1 MYSSWILRGNM
12 ADLRIFVIADDP
24 LARAGLATLLAE
36 QPDCTV
42 VGRAAGTGDLPATVE
57 VYRPDVLVWDMGWR
71 SETAAERLTNL
82 ADDAPPVAVLLP
94 DESHVAAVWSA
105 GARAILRRE
114 AEPAQ
119 IAVAL
124 QALTQG
130 LSLIDNAFAA
140 AIMRPS
146 GLATPKSWGD
156 RDAEALVEDLSAR
169 ELAVLHLLAEGLPN
183 KTIALKLGISEHTV
197 KFHVNAI
204 LSKLGVASRTE
215 AVVRATRLGLILL

>member
-1 MYSSWILRGNM
+1 M